1 MKSTLITL
9 ILLFTLVSCSGDHG
23 GGYEFMPNM
32 TQSVAYEAFASSS
45 LTSDGKSMMQP
56 VKGTI
61 SRGHMP
67 YSYPKTFVG
76 AQKAGVELSDPF
88 PTTEHSLARG
98 AHIFKTFC
106 AVCHGV
112 AGKGDGVIIP
122 KFPQPPPLDANHI
135 KAYPKGRL
143 YHIITLG
150 SVIMPSH
157 AQQILPRDRWYLAQY
172 IKENIHKK

>member
-98 AHIFKTFC
+98 AHIFK
-106 AVCHGV
+106 
-112 AGKGDGVIIP
+112 
-122 KFPQPPPLDANHI
+122 FPQPPPLDANHI